1 MNDHV
6 EVVSEA
12 AGKLKA
18 ASDLL
23 FGIIDMECDDV
34 SVTVMARARKLARK
48 SVADLDAILLEKL
61 CLTMIGVGDRRLP
74 RGHDGQHAL

>member
-61 CLTMIGVGDRRLP
+61 CLTMIGVGDCRLP